1 MVLALFILS
10 LITLL
15 SSPLIRGLR
24 NLLKAD
30 RVYYQ
35 DEIGIYQL
43 QLELAVN
50 DIVSV
55 EADQIV
61 YRKQGEDFCLHIVNG
76 KLISQPGTVDFVHG
90 IEEVEFADE
99 DDIIYLRY
107 RKDGIAFDWP
117 VAYWHKE

>member
-1 MVLALFILS
+1 MVLALGILS
-10 LITLL
+10 IITLL
-15 SSPLIRGLR
+15 SSPLVRGIR
-24 NLLKAD
+24 NLLRDD

-55 EADQIV
+55 EDDLLV
-61 YRKQGEDFCLHIVNG
+61 YRKQGEDFYLHIVNG

-90 IEEVEFADE
+90 IDEVEFAE
-99 DDIIYLRY
+99 ADDIIYLRY
-107 RKDGIAFDWP
+107 RKDVIDFDWP
-117 VAYWHKE
+117 IAYWHQQ